1 MGVSKVVYGDDTLID
16 ISEDTVT
23 ANDLLSGVTAHDSSG
38 TRVTGNVVIPTDFVP
53 ASTGGTFEGD
63 VTIDKAD
70 GTTSTIGQSKL
81 ILGNSTGS
89 GTDENSKGVVRLYSR
104 GSKYVDICAP
114 DESAISDNYEL
125 NVPNKSGTLA
135 VTTDIP
141 AAQVNSDWNASSGVA
156 EILNKPTSMTP
167 SSHTHG
173 NIQNG
178 GTLQT
183 NDITIANGDKLV
195 VTDSSDS
202 NKIARASVSF
212 DGSTTTKALTQK
224 GTFESFAKSGDITT
238 AIQALD
244 VTGAS
249 GISASKTISGW
260 SETDGKVSIST
271 QNISITKSQVSDF
284 PTIPAAVA
292 VKGNAETNYRTGNV
306 NLTPANIGAL
316 ALSGGSLSGNLTV
329 ARANST
335 TTSVDSIVEI
345 GNSTPS
351 GTAGCTRGYLRMY
364 GTNNRCAQFLP
375 PNDLSA
381 NRNYTLP
388 TVTGNVTLA
397 HTGSDITGSAA
408 SLKSGSLTYC
418 SLGILTGN
426 ASNVTLDTKT
436 SAKWALVQ
444 QADGNLVVYQGT
456 TARWN
461 SGTSS
466 RRFKHNIQD
475 MTEERARKILD
486 IRPVTF
492 DWNDDQPYTTGQND
506 NAGVIA
512 EEVSEICPDLVV
524 FEDLEDGSQVER
536 RVEYE
541 RFTPYLIKMVQMQ
554 QREIDILKE
563 EVRMLKERL

>member
-1 MGVSKVVYGDDTLID
+1 MAKNKIIYGNETLID
-16 ISEDTVT
+16 LTDDTVS
-23 ANDLLSGVTAHDSSG
+23 ANNLLSGATAHDRSG
-38 TRVTGNVVIPTDFVP
+38 TQITGSVVIPTDFVP

-63 VTIDKAD
+63 VTIDKTD

-114 DESAISDNYEL
+114 DGSAINDNYEL
-125 NVPNKSGTLA
+125 NVPDKSGTIA
-135 VTTDIP
+135 VT
-141 AAQVNSDWNASSGVA
+141 SDV
-156 EILNKPTSMTP
+156 MTP

-173 NIQNG
+173 NVQNG

-183 NDITIANGDKLV
+183 NDIAIASGDKLV

-202 NKIARASVSF
+202 NKIARTSVSF

-249 GISASKTISGW
+249 SIAANKTISGW

-271 QNISITKSQVSDF
+271 QNISITTSQVS
-284 PTIPAAVA
+284 
-292 VKGNAETNYRTGNV
+292 

-316 ALSGGSLSGNLTV
+316 ALSGGALTGNLTV
-329 ARANST
+329 ARSNSS
-335 TTSVDSIVEI
+335 TSNIDSIVEI

-351 GTAGCTRGYLRMY
+351 GTTGCTRGYLRMY

-381 NRNYTLP
+381 NRNYVLP

-408 SLKSGSLTYC
+408 SLKSGSLVYC

-436 SAKWALVQ
+436 TAKWALVQ

-456 TARWN
+456 TAKWN

-492 DWNDDQPYTTGQND
+492 DWNDDQAFTTGQND

-512 EEVSEICPDLVV
+512 EEVSQVCPDLVV
-524 FEDLEDGSQVER
+524 FEELEDGSQVER

-541 RFTPYLIKMVQMQ
+541 RFTPYLIKMVQTQ
-554 QREIDILKE
+554 QQEIDLLKQEVEILKQ
-563 EVRMLKERL
+563 EVRLLKGE